1 MHRFVG
7 EDRLNRGCRYA
18 EDPGIMKRIIIA
30 TVSLLAVIASE
41 VKAAE
46 QASCGKPRIAD
57 GGWTDNTAQNGF
69 LTVVLKG
76 LGYEPTVDLLGVP
89 VILTSLK
96 QGSTDVWLDNWMPS
110 QTTEVDPYLKDGSV
124 ESLGIN
130 LEGAGYGPVVPNYVA
145 EAGVKDLKDLSGNA
159 GKFASKIYG
168 IEPGNDGNR
177 ILQSKIDDPA
187 NNLGGWQLVE
197 SSEQGMLSQAQK
209 EMAKNSWIVFLAWT
223 PHPVMGQ
230 MPITYLTGFEK
241 DGFGPA
247 KIHTLVRTGFVK
259 ECPNVGTLLGNVKFT
274 LDMESAVMEQILAGK
289 DAEQAAAA
297 WFKSNPQMLSDWLA
311 GVTTFDGAEG
321 LPAVQKHL
329 GL

>member
-1 MHRFVG
+1 
-7 EDRLNRGCRYA
+7 
-18 EDPGIMKRIIIA
+18 MKRIIIA
-30 TVSLLAVIASE
+30 TVSLLAVIASQAT
-41 VKAAE
+41 AAE
-46 QASCGKPRIAD
+46 QASCQKPRIAD

-130 LEGAGYGPVVPNYVA
+130 LEGAGYGPVVPSYVA
-145 EAGVKDLKDLSGNA
+145 EAGVKDLKDLSGHA
-159 GKFASKIYG
+159 DKFANKIYG

-187 NNLGGWQLVE
+187 NNLTGWQLVE

-247 KIHTLVRTGFVK
+247 KIHTLVRTGYIK
-259 ECPNVGTLLGNVKFT
+259 ECPNVGKLLGNVKFT

-297 WFKSNPQMLSDWLA
+297 WFKSNPQVLNDWLA
-311 GVTTFDGAEG
+311 GVTTFDGGEG
-321 LPAVQKHL
+321 LPAVKKHL